1 MLRHDS
7 KTMGLQCN
15 DCRKSLRIM
24 YTCTV
29 VHLFHLFQIP
39 VMNCVCF
46 FKPGFQEIA
55 NSLRRSRWDDP
66 RTHRQTLPFLLA
78 IANFPCLFGSIL
90 VQKRH
95 QAHVDDWPRPVADRV
110 SDSGNV
116 ISGRCRGSDCLR
128 KMSARMQCLFLN
140 YTISLLTSRFAT
152 KSVSKNLSC
161 QVWKVLWFYKVC
173 LKKSVMSSLKGR
185 VSTVKIMKKLLK

>member
-55 NSLRRSRWDDP
+55 NSHAEMILEPTDK
-66 RTHRQTLPFLLA
+66 LCPFLLA

-128 KMSARMQCLFLN
+128 KMSASARMQCLFLN